1 MKSGLGT
8 LVFFFMAAAVVSRLF
23 DGSPRQ
29 SVSRRSLTNRVREDD
44 YRQPIQECPN
54 VKGQVWK
61 FCPTADE
68 NGVWKCIRITNIC
81 DGLTDCPD
89 GSDEDE
95 TMCAFH
101 SIQSEEENRMREKL
115 RKLKEKL
122 NLQ

>member
-1 MKSGLGT
+1 MGGAASQRVLLK
-8 LVFFFMAAAVVSRLF
+8 LVA
-23 DGSPRQ
+23 GC
-29 SVSRRSLTNRVREDD
+29 SVDRKTKTKPL
-44 YRQPIQECPN
+44 P
-54 VKGQVWK
+54 
-61 FCPTADE
+61 
-68 NGVWKCIRITNIC
+68 RITNIC

-122 NLQ
+122 NL